1 MKKTLRSV
9 LVLFLA
15 VILLAA
21 SALTVFADGTVTY
34 DGDAKKF
41 IFKPGSRHSP
51 NDLFDGF
58 KDVMPGDTL
67 KQKVVI
73 NNKISNK
80 VKIKLYMRSLG
91 AERGSEE
98 FLSQMTLTVNQVGA
112 SELFRAPA
120 DQTAQLTDWVYLG
133 TVFSGGKIELELT
146 LDVPVT
152 LDNGFQ
158 DAVGYLDWQFRI
170 EELPVEPDDPK
181 PPQTGDNIKTVLI
194 IAGAAVVVLVVF
206 FVIFAKRRRHDD
218 EE

>member
-1 MKKTLRSV
+1 MQALNH
-9 LVLFLA
+9 
-15 VILLAA
+15 AA

-51 NDLFDGF
+51 TDLFDGF

-120 DQTAQLTDWVYLG
+120 DQTAQLTDWV
-133 TVFSGGKIELELT
+133 
-146 LDVPVT
+146 
-152 LDNGFQ
+152 
-158 DAVGYLDWQFRI
+158 
-170 EELPVEPDDPK
+170 
-181 PPQTGDNIKTVLI
+181 
-194 IAGAAVVVLVVF
+194 
-206 FVIFAKRRRHDD
+206 
-218 EE
+218 

>member
-1 MKKTLRSV
+1 MKKTLRSA

-51 NDLFDGF
+51 TDLFDGF

-170 EELPVEPDDPK
+170 ESFRWNPTIPSP
-181 PPQTGDNIKTVLI
+181 
-194 IAGAAVVVLVVF
+194 
-206 FVIFAKRRRHDD
+206 RRPGTTLRPCSSSRVRRWSCLSYSL
-218 EE
+218 

>member
-1 MKKTLRSV
+1 MKKTLRSA
-9 LVLFLA
+9 LVLLLA
-15 VILLAA
+15 AILLAA

-51 NDLFDGF
+51 TDLFDGF
-58 KDVMPGDTL
+58 RDVMPGDTL

-98 FLSQMTLTVNQVGA
+98 FLSQMTLT
-112 SELFRAPA
+112 A

-206 FVIFAKRRRHDD
+206 FVIFAKRRRRDD

>member
-1 MKKTLRSV
+1 MEVQKFISIAPWTMIFQLIN
-9 LVLFLA
+9 LL
-15 VILLAA
+15 ILMVA
-21 SALTVFADGTVTY
+21 F
-34 DGDAKKF
+34 KKF
-41 IFKPGSRHSP
+41 LFKPGSRHSP
-51 NDLFDGF
+51 TDLFDGF

-73 NNKISNK
+73 NNKISNT

-206 FVIFAKRRRHDD
+206 FVIFAKRRRRDD

>member
-1 MKKTLRSV
+1 MKKTLRSA

-51 NDLFDGF
+51 TDLFDGF

-91 AERGSEE
+91 AKDGSEE
-98 FLSQMTLTVNQVGA
+98 FLSRLMLTVRQDGN
-112 SELFRAPA
+112 SDLFSAPA

-133 TVFSGGKIELELT
+133 TVYSGGNIQLDVT
-146 LDVPVT
+146 LDVPIT
-152 LDNGFQ
+152 LENRFQ
-158 DAVGYLDWQFRI
+158 DAVGYLDWQFKV
-170 EELPVEPDDPK
+170 EELPVSPEDPK
-181 PPQTGDNIKTVLI
+181 PPVTGDETHLTEYLLLLAVS
-194 IAGAAVVVLVVF
+194 AAAILFLLVF
-206 FVIFAKRRRHDD
+206 FRRKISDK
-218 EE
+218 